1 MSSGQKIAGTTPVSL
16 RRRVLLKATAK
27 ALVGWIALATILS
40 ARIAAAG
47 PRAARFRCG
56 LVRPPWDSRP
66 RRAIPP
72 RTRHKRPPTCCV
84 ARQAMA
90 ENNLTA
96 ADSLISQAEAL
107 GVQYNFFYMG
117 DTPKKARRDL
127 DRKRN
132 TAAGSPTKPSQI
144 FTPSGSNA
152 NKRTSRPPIPS
163 RAGPPIRPP
172 ALPTRS
178 NKWYRCRR

>member
-1 MSSGQKIAGTTPVSL
+1 M
-16 RRRVLLKATAK
+16 KATAK

-47 PRAARFRCG
+47 LPCGTIPLWLGAAAVG
-56 LVRPPWDSRP
+56 QSAPAGDSSSTEDKAQQTADLL
-66 RRAIPP
+66 RR
-72 RTRHKRPPTCCV
+72 

-117 DTPKKARRDL
+117 DTPKKARQAL

-132 TAAGSPTKPSQI
+132 SAAASPTKPSQI
-144 FTPSGSNA
+144 FAP
-152 NKRTSRPPIPS
+152 
-163 RAGPPIRPP
+163 
-172 ALPTRS
+172 
-178 NKWYRCRR
+178 